1 LREGGTTVLI
11 MARRTHPHDDRS
23 MSDIFAQLQ
32 ASIGDEYALEREL
45 PARGAARVFTARQQ
59 IFNRSILINVIAPT
73 HIAGADIDRFEIE
86 IERAAAISHPGI
98 VPPLMLGN
106 VDGSPYIISPYVP
119 GATLRERLA
128 ENPPLSLE
136 EIVGYLRNVAD
147 SLHVAHSN
155 QILHHDLNPD
165 TILLSQRAA
174 LITDI
179 ATTRALRLARP
190 KGSAF
195 IGDPSYMAPEQLS
208 PTGEPDQH
216 ADLYAWGCVAYEMLT
231 GMAPYPRVVRDGKV
245 VDSSSEEPAP
255 ISLVRRDVPSTLV
268 RLIMRTLSRDV
279 TSRPASA
286 ENLVQVLLTVD
297 VSERAM
303 AERNLTPAYVPVIA
317 AQISGPTSKTTRSL
331 AIVDLKRRDLRRIGA
346 IAAAAVVV
354 LTGTIA
360 FARHV
365 PAPPE
370 EPPMAAPSAGIIAQ
384 SAAVLPLASV
394 GGLEGDAD
402 FAAGL
407 STEIAQRLARVG
419 VLIAGTGSARVMV
432 TQGLDPRT
440 VARRLGVASVLTG
453 SVQRNSGAFHI
464 SVALLSVIDGATRWS
479 AQYDRPTNELFA
491 VEDEIARAVAA
502 KVQGTPAAEPAA
514 VSVPETTVA
523 EAHESALQGFALAA
537 HGTAPMLQSA
547 ITHFQSAIARDSSY
561 ARAFGALA
569 LSSVRLIELDGL
581 VSDAA
586 VARSSAAANRAIA
599 LDSTNA
605 DAYAALGY
613 LRALHAENRDA
624 ERLFRRAVTL
634 DSGNATTWGWY
645 GSLAA
650 HIGDYAT
657 GHARVL
663 RARSLEPLSM
673 MARAWDAQVFFGE
686 GKFDRAEQATR
697 VIPNFDS
704 TSSMA
709 VATRA
714 DALMAVSRD
723 SVALVLLKER
733 VNISDGDVASEA
745 HALLAYTYA
754 KAGQEQP
761 ARDIMLAMRDAAG
774 GVLPS
779 RATIAATLA
788 ALGDID
794 SAVGVLTKAVA
805 RHDPTLFAF
814 NHSRRFD
821 VLRKDPR
828 GAKLFAQIE
837 RW

>member
-1 LREGGTTVLI
+1 
-11 MARRTHPHDDRS
+11 MAPRTHPHDDRM

-32 ASIGDEYALEREL
+32 ASIGDEYVLEREL

-59 IFNRSILINVIAPT
+59 IFNRSILINVIAPDQV
-73 HIAGADIDRFEIE
+73 AGADIGRFEIE

-98 VPPLMLGN
+98 VPPLMLGS
-106 VDGSPYIISPYVP
+106 VDGLPYIISPYVP

-128 ENPPLSLE
+128 EHPPLSLD

-147 SLHVAHSN
+147 ALHVAHIN

-190 KGSAF
+190 KGNAF

-208 PTGEPDQH
+208 PTGEPDHH

-231 GMAPYPRVVRDGKV
+231 GMAPYPRIVRDGKV
-245 VDSSSEEPAP
+245 IDTSSEEPAP
-255 ISLVRRDVPSTLV
+255 VSLVRRDVPSTLV

-279 TSRPASA
+279 TNRPASA
-286 ENLVQVLLTVD
+286 ENLLQVLLTVD

-303 AERNLTPAYVPVIA
+303 AERNLTPAYVATVA
-317 AQISGPTSKTTRSL
+317 AQANGTASKTTRVV
-331 AIVDLKRRDLRRIGA
+331 AVIEPKKRDLRRIGA

-354 LTGTIA
+354 LTSTIA
-360 FARHV
+360 LARRV
-365 PAPPE
+365 PAPPD
-370 EPPMAAPSAGIIAQ
+370 EPPLPPPSAGILAQ

-394 GGLEGDAD
+394 GGVEGDAD
-402 FAAGL
+402 LAAGL
-407 STEIAQRLARVG
+407 SAEIAQRLSRAG
-419 VLIAGTGSARVMV
+419 VLITGTGSARVLV

-453 SVQRNSGAFHI
+453 SVQRNAGMLHI
-464 SVALLSVIDGATRWS
+464 SVALLSVSDGATRWR
-479 AQYDRPTNELFA
+479 AQYDRPTTELFA

-502 KVQGTPAAEPAA
+502 KVQETSADDPAA
-514 VSVPETTVA
+514 VSQPETNIA
-523 EAHESALQGFALAA
+523 DAHEAVLQGQALASR
-537 HGTAPMLQSA
+537 GTAKMLRSA
-547 ITHFQSAIARDSSY
+547 IEHFQSAIARDSAY
-561 ARAFGALA
+561 VRAYGALA
-569 LSSVRLIELDGL
+569 LSGARLIELEGL
-581 VSDAA
+581 MSDAA
-586 VARSSAAANRAIA
+586 VARTVAAANRAIA
-599 LDSTNA
+599 LDSANA
-605 DAYAALGY
+605 DGYAALGY
-613 LRALHAENRDA
+613 VRAIHADNRGA
-624 ERLFRRAVTL
+624 EKLLRRAVAL
-634 DSGNATTWGWY
+634 DSGNAATWGWY

-657 GHARVL
+657 AHARIH

-673 MARAWDAQVFFGE
+673 IARAWDAQVFFGE

-697 VIPNFDS
+697 VIPTFDS
-704 TSSMA
+704 TSLMA

-714 DALMAVSRD
+714 EALMALSRD
-723 SVALVLLKER
+723 SAALALLKER
-733 VNISDGDVASEA
+733 VGGDDGDVASEA
-745 HALLAYTYA
+745 HALLAYTFA
-754 KAGQEQP
+754 KARQEQP

-774 GVLPS
+774 GVLPA

-788 ALGDID
+788 ALGDVD
-794 SAVGVLTKAVA
+794 SAIGVLAKAVA
-805 RHDPTLFAF
+805 RHDPTLFSF
-814 NHSRRFD
+814 NHARRFD

-828 GAKLFAQIE
+828 GAKLFSQIE